1 MVVESWV
8 FVTVIA
14 AFFQNLRSALQKHS
28 ANNLSLLGAS
38 YVRFLFAFPFAI
50 IYLVGLNSLASYP
63 SPVFNGKFFFYC
75 LSGGIAQIFFTI
87 LLISLFG
94 SRNFAVGTVYS
105 KTEIIQ
111 VALLAFLILGEP
123 LSGHALI
130 AICLTLFGVLLLTVS
145 NQMLS
150 WRTLLAEADGRS
162 TFVGLASG
170 SALGSSV
177 VFYRGAAL
185 SLEYDGPLFVA
196 AAYTL
201 VVALVIQSLA
211 MGIWIFLKERATF
224 GLIKEYWK
232 SSLAVGVAGI
242 LASIAWFTAFTMHNV
257 AEVRALGQLEL
268 VFTFLFSVFIFRE
281 KTNLSEFGGIFFIMI
296 GVMTLILLG

>member
-1 MVVESWV
+1 MIVESWV
-8 FVTVIA
+8 FVTLIA

-50 IYLVGLNSLASYP
+50 IYLAGLDILGGYS
-63 SPVFNGKFFFYC
+63 SPVFNVKFFFYC
-75 LSGGIAQIFFTI
+75 LSGGIAQILFTL

-123 LSGHALI
+123 LSGHALT
-130 AICLTLFGVLLLTVS
+130 AICLTLVGVLLLTVS
-145 NQMLS
+145 NQVFSL
-150 WRTLLAEADGRS
+150 RTLIAEADGRS

-201 VVALVIQSLA
+201 VVALLIQTFA
-211 MGIWIFLKERATF
+211 MGIWIFFKESTTF
-224 GLIKEYWK
+224 GIIRDYWQ

-242 LASIAWFTAFTMHNV
+242 LASIAWFTAFTMHNA
-257 AEVRALGQLEL
+257 AEVRALGQIEL
-268 VFTFLFSVFIFRE
+268 VFTFLFSVFVFRE
-281 KTNLSEFGGIFFIMI
+281 KPNSSEFGGICFIMI
-296 GVMTLILLG
+296 GVLTLLLLG

>member
-1 MVVESWV
+1 MIVESWI
-8 FVTVIA
+8 FVTLIA

-50 IYLVGLNSLASYP
+50 IYLAGLDILVGCP
-63 SPVFNGKFFFYC
+63 SPDFNGQFFFYC
-75 LSGGIAQIFFTI
+75 LSGGIAQILFTV

-130 AICLTLFGVLLLTVS
+130 AICLTLFGVLLLTIS
-145 NQMLS
+145 NQVRSL
-150 WRTLLAEADGRS
+150 RTLIAEADGRS
-162 TFVGLASG
+162 TFIGLASG

-185 SLEYDGPLFVA
+185 SLEYDGPLFMA

-201 VVALVIQSLA
+201 VVALLIQTSV
-211 MGIWIFLKERATF
+211 MGIWIFVKESATF
-224 GLIKEYWK
+224 GVIRDYWK
-232 SSLAVGVAGI
+232 SSLAVGIAGI
-242 LASIAWFTAFTMHNV
+242 LASIAWFTAFTMHNA
-257 AEVRALGQLEL
+257 AEVRALGQVEL

-281 KTNLSEFGGIFFIMI
+281 KTNLSEFGGICFIMI
-296 GVMTLILLG
+296 GVLTLILLG